1 MAEYE
6 YETHDYDVVVVGAGG
21 AGLRATL
28 GMAEQGLR
36 TACVTKVF
44 PTRSHTVAAQGG
56 IAASLSNMGPDH
68 WQWHMYDTVKGSD
81 WLGDTDAMEY
91 LAREAPKAVYEL
103 EHYGVPFSRTEE
115 GKIYQRPFGGHTTEF
130 GEGPAVQR
138 TCAAADRTGHAIL
151 HTLYGQSLKNNAEF
165 YIEYFAIDLV
175 MSDDGQCQGVVCW
188 KLDDGT
194 MHVFNAKMVVL
205 ATGGYGRAYFS
216 CPSAHTCTG
225 DGGGMVARAGLP
237 MQDMEFV
244 QFHPTGIYG
253 SGCLITEG
261 ARGEG
266 GYLTNSEGERFMER
280 YAPQYKDLA
289 PRDYVSRSMT
299 MEIREGRGVGKEGD
313 HIHLNLSHLPA
324 EALHERLPGI
334 SESARIFAGV
344 DVTKEPIPVLP
355 TVHYN
360 MGGIPTNYWGEVLN
374 PTAKDPNAV
383 VPGLMAVGE
392 AGCASVHGANRLGS
406 NSLIDLVV
414 FGRAAAIRAG
424 KVVDPETSAAEYNK
438 ASVDKALDRF
448 DGLRH
453 AKGGVP
459 TAELRLEMQKTMQE
473 DAAVF
478 RTSKTLAEGVKKM
491 TAIAAKLDDL
501 HVTDTSLV
509 WNSDL
514 METLELTNLMP
525 NAMATIV
532 GAEARKE
539 SRGAHAHED
548 FSKRDDKTWRKH
560 TIARIDGPKVKLSYR
575 DVVKDP
581 LTTEK
586 EGGIS
591 LKKIAPK
598 ARTF

>member
-1 MAEYE
+1 MAAYD
-6 YETHDYDVVVVGAGG
+6 YETHTNDAIVVGAGG

-28 GMAEQGLR
+28 GLAEQGLR
-36 TACVTKVF
+36 TACITKVF

-56 IAASLSNMGPDH
+56 IAASLGNMGPDS
-68 WQWHMYDTVKGSD
+68 WQWHMFDTVKGSD
-81 WLGDTDAMEY
+81 YLGDTDAMEY

-115 GKIYQRPFGGHTTEF
+115 GKIYQRPFGGHTTQF

-151 HTLYGQSLKNNAEF
+151 HTLYGQSLKQKAEF
-165 YIEYFAIDLV
+165 YIEYFALDLI
-175 MSDDGQCQGVVCW
+175 MSDDGVCQGVIAW

-216 CPSAHTCTG
+216 ATSAHTCTG
-225 DGGGMVARAGLP
+225 DGGGMVARQGLP
-237 MQDMEFV
+237 LQDMEFV

-253 SGCLITEG
+253 AGCLITEG

-280 YAPQYKDLA
+280 YAPNYKDLA
-289 PRDYVSRSMT
+289 PRDYVSRCMT
-299 MEIREGRGVGKEGD
+299 MEIREGRGVGANGD
-313 HIHLNLSHLPA
+313 HIHLNLNHLPK
-324 EALHERLPGI
+324 EALAERLPGI
-334 SESARIFAGV
+334 SESAKIFAGV

-360 MGGIPTNYWGEVLN
+360 MGGIPTNYHGEVLN
-374 PTAKDPNAV
+374 PTAANPTAI

-424 KVVDPETSAAEYNK
+424 HVVDRKAANPTLNK
-438 ASVDKALDRF
+438 ASVDASFGRF
-448 DGLRH
+448 DRLRH
-453 AKGGVP
+453 AKGNVG
-459 TAELRLEMQKTMQE
+459 TAELRLEMQRAMQE

-478 RTSKTLAEGVKKM
+478 RTDKTLAEGVAKM
-491 TAIAAKLDDL
+491 TAIAGKMDDL
-501 HVTDTSLV
+501 KVTDRSLV

-514 METLELTNLMP
+514 METLELDNLMP
-525 NAMATIV
+525 NALATIV

-548 FSKRDDKTWRKH
+548 YPDRDDAKWRVHTLAYVDGAKT
-560 TIARIDGPKVKLSYR
+560 TLSYR
-575 DVVKDP
+575 PVITKP
-581 LTTEK
+581 LTSEA
-586 EGGIS
+586 EGGIAEDRI
-591 LKKIAPK
+591 KPK
-598 ARTF
+598 VRTF

>member
-1 MAEYE
+1 MAAYE
-6 YETHDYDVVVVGAGG
+6 YEKHDYDVVVVGAGG

-36 TACVTKVF
+36 TACITKVF

-56 IAASLSNMGPDH
+56 IAASLGNMGPDH

-115 GKIYQRPFGGHTTEF
+115 GKIYQRPFGGHTTQF
-130 GEGPAVQR
+130 GEGPPVQR

-151 HTLYGQSLKNNAEF
+151 HTLYGQSLKQKAEF
-165 YIEYFAIDLV
+165 FIEYFAIDLI
-175 MSDDGQCQGVVCW
+175 MSEDGVCQGVVAW

-194 MHVFNAKMVVL
+194 IHVFASKMVVL

-216 CPSAHTCTG
+216 ATSAHTCTG

-237 MQDMEFV
+237 LQDMEFV

-253 SGCLITEG
+253 AGCLITEG

-266 GYLTNSEGERFMER
+266 GYLTNAEGERFMER
-280 YAPQYKDLA
+280 YAPTYKDLA
-289 PRDYVSRSMT
+289 SRDVVSRCMT
-299 MEIREGRGVGKEGD
+299 MEIREGRGVGEHKD
-313 HIHLNLSHLPA
+313 HIHLNLSHLPPETLA
-324 EALHERLPGI
+324 ERLPGI
-334 SESARIFAGV
+334 SESAKIFAGV

-374 PTAKDPNAV
+374 PTGDSPDNIA
-383 VPGLMAVGE
+383 PGLMAVGE

-414 FGRAAAIRAG
+414 FGRAAAIRA
-424 KVVDPETSAAEYNK
+424 KDVVDPKTAVPEPND
-438 ASVDKALDRF
+438 ASIDKALGRF

-453 AKGGVP
+453 ATGSVP
-459 TAELRLEMQKTMQE
+459 TAELRLEMQRTMQA

-478 RTSKTLAEGVKKM
+478 RTDKTLAEGCEKM
-491 TAIAAKLDDL
+491 AAVAGKMDDIK
-501 HVTDTSLV
+501 VTDRSLI

-525 NAMATIV
+525 NALCTV
-532 GAEARKE
+532 VSAEARKE

-548 FSKRDDKTWRKH
+548 YPDRDDANWRKH
-560 TIARIDGPKVKLSYR
+560 TLSWVDGAEVTLKYR
-575 DVVKDP
+575 PVHLDP
-581 LTTEK
+581 LSTSE
-586 EGGIS
+586 EGGID

-598 ARTF
+598 ARVY